1 MEQIPKSVMEKS
13 TADSSR
19 PNTLL
24 KESQEQKRNKR
35 SHVLK
40 MFLNL
45 EWSYK
50 NFVSNGFWA

>member
-1 MEQIPKSVMEKS
+1 MEKS
-13 TADSSR
+13 TADSGR

>member
-1 MEQIPKSVMEKS
+1 MEKS
-13 TADSSR
+13 TADSGR

-35 SHVLK
+35 SHILK
-40 MFLNL
+40 MFLNP

-50 NFVSNGFWA
+50 NVVSNGFWA

>member
-13 TADSSR
+13 TADSGR